1 MASLKQTDRFLICLL
16 QLCVFM
22 LFRRFF
28 FTKTWVRTS
37 TAALGRENKRKTP
50 ETSRLLFPGGILHYD
65 ESKAVISVYF
75 FYSNMEVF
83 CVAILSVFL
92 WIIRLKS
99 KQS

>member
-1 MASLKQTDRFLICLL
+1 MFTPAVCFHAFSP
-16 QLCVFM
+16 
-22 LFRRFF
+22 FF
-28 FTKTWVRTS
+28 FYQD
-37 TAALGRENKRKTP
+37 LGENIHGSSWQRKQKKD
-50 ETSRLLFPGGILHYD
+50 SLLPGVILHYD